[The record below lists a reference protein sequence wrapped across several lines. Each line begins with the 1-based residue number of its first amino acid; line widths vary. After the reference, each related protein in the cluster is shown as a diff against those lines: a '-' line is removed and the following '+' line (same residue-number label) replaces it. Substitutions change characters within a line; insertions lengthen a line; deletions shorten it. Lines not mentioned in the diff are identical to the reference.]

1 MASVESMIS
10 QTRIARKERMVSLW
24 PMKFVQFL
32 FMACGVYLSS
42 LQAAAPRGWFLAGSN
57 PAAYDSGIDAQMPY
71 NGHPSAYLKATA
83 TRVEGFGTLMQD
95 FRADHY
101 LGKRVRFSAFV
112 KTENVQ
118 DWAGLWMR
126 VDKGSQMLAF
136 DNMEN
141 RPMKGT
147 SDWQKYEVVLDVP
160 QEASGMFFGV
170 LLTGQGTVWLNSAKI
185 EVVDSNIPT
194 TAASPQSKPDQP
206 VNLNFDGN

>member
-1 MASVESMIS
+1 MVKE
-10 QTRIARKERMVSLW
+10 TRSIVVHGLRALSLVAI
-24 PMKFVQFL
+24 FAL
-32 FMACGVYLSS
+32 T

-71 NGHPSAYLKATA
+71 NGHSSAYLKFTA

-101 LGKRVRFSAFV
+101 VGKRVRFSAFV
-112 KTENVQ
+112 KADNVQ

-126 VDKGSQMLAF
+126 IDKSSQVLAF
-136 DNMEN
+136 DNMQS
-141 RPMKGT
+141 RPIKGS

-160 QEASGMFFGV
+160 QEASGIFFGV
-170 LLTGQGTVWLNSAKI
+170 LLSGPGTVWLNSGKI

-194 TAASPQSKPDQP
+194 TGGGAQQSKPDEP
-206 VNLNFDGN
+206 VNLNFDLN